1 MTVKLRRW
9 EPAEGLVDSRSER
22 LFLEE
27 VAKDGEPHEIA
38 DAIEIVAKAR
48 GMRALASELGMSPNR
63 LFKLVNPYNDEFDLA
78 ALREA
83 ADRLM
88 AGRPEQSDAA

>member
-9 EPAEGLVDSRSER
+9 EPAEGLVDGHSER

-27 VAKDGEPHEIA
+27 VAKDGDPREIA

-48 GMRALASELGMSPNR
+48 GMRALAAELGISPNR

-78 ALREA
+78 PLQEA